1 MKRLAGILAAT
12 TFVGSVVVANW
23 LTTRFGFVPVGF
35 GQAATAGTFAAGFAL
50 AARDAIQDTL
60 GKRWMLALLA
70 MASVLS
76 YVVADPHIAT
86 ASAIAFLLAELL
98 DFAVYTPLR
107 RKSRLG
113 DKRWAASVLASDAVG
128 AVADTI
134 VFIAIAF
141 GWAAVLPAMAGQL
154 IGKAWATLAY
164 LVLGKATSA
173 VLRQP
178 HRQPEGASSHE

>member
-1 MKRLAGILAAT
+1 MKRLAGYVAGAV
-12 TFVGSVVVANW
+12 FVGSVLVANW
-23 LTTRFGFVPVGF
+23 STTTFGFVPVGF

-70 MASVLS
+70 LASVLS

-86 ASAIAFLLAELL
+86 ASAVAFLVSELL

-113 DKRWAASVLASDAVG
+113 DKRWAAAVVTSDAAG
-128 AVADTI
+128 AVADTA
-134 VFIAIAF
+134 VFVGIAF

-154 IGKAWATLAY
+154 IGKAYATFVY
-164 LVLGKATSA
+164 LVIGKAVASA
-173 VLRQP
+173 LLRQSD
-178 HRQPEGASSHE
+178 QQ